1 MSLCMKYKAVIA
13 FRSVEID
20 MDNCVDC
27 TERDRRSLP
36 KLYNQVIVQGT
47 RVCGINYCL
56 FGGKTLYTV
65 SLLYIQGFAESC
77 IYNKKTGEQ
86 FRSPVSH

>member
-1 MSLCMKYKAVIA
+1 MKYKAVIA

-47 RVCGINYCL
+47 RVCGINYCHFIFANKERKFIYCL
-56 FGGKTLYTV
+56 FVVYPRICGINY
-65 SLLYIQGFAESC
+65 GFLC
-77 IYNKKTGEQ
+77 IYNK
-86 FRSPVSH
+86 